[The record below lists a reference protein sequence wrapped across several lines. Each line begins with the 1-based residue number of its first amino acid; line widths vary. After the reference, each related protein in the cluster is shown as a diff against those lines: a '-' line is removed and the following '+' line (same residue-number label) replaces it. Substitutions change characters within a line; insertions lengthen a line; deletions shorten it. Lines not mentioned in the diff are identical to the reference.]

1 VIVIV
6 IAVVLVNQFAGSAG
20 SDPGAG
26 GSGGDAGDSP
36 SVVVTDYLTA
46 VSEGDAETALSL
58 ISDEPEDDTLLT
70 DDVLA
75 ASAELGAI
83 TDITILNEVTDNGS
97 SIVTTSYSIG
107 GSSVDTEFSVL
118 DYDDDGVWEINGGL
132 AYLPLGQFDGL
143 DVTVNGQPAEGDDLQ
158 VFPGTYEL
166 ATPLPNFTIAGT
178 PTVVVTDPYSTADFS
193 DTTAELSEA
202 GLAQFRSLVRA
213 AVDACVASTSLVAGC
228 GLDLQPTLDDGT
240 QLTDGTIK
248 RTLPADTITTLD
260 SLEATL
266 SYDNPTLAQ
275 GDYVGSIDVEAPCT
289 QNGQTGVCSLLFG
302 PSLATPSVDMA
313 AENPTVLWD

>member
-6 IAVVLVNQFAGSAG
+6 IAVVLVNRFAGAG
-20 SDPGAG
+20 DRDPGTG
-26 GSGGDAGDSP
+26 GGGAAGDSP

-46 VSEGDAETALSL
+46 ISEGDAETALGL
-58 ISDEPEDDTLLT
+58 LADEPQDDTLLT
-70 DDVLA
+70 DDVLS

-83 TDITILNEVTDNGS
+83 TGITILDEVTDTGS
-97 SIVTTSYSIG
+97 ATVTASYELG
-107 GSSVDTEFSVL
+107 GTSVDTEFSLL

-132 AYLPLGQFDGL
+132 GYLPLGQFDGL
-143 DVTVNGQPAEGDDLQ
+143 DVTVNGQPAEGDELQ

-166 ATPLPNFTIAGT
+166 ATDLPNFTIEGT
-178 PTVVVTDPYSTADFS
+178 STIVVTDPYSSADFS
-193 DTTAELSEA
+193 DTTAALSEA

-213 AVDACVASTSLVAGC
+213 AVDACIASTSLVAGC

-240 QLTDGTIK
+240 QLTDGTIT

-275 GDYVGSIDVEAPCT
+275 GDYIGSIDVEAPCT

-302 PSLATPSVDMA
+302 PSLGSPSIDMA